1 MKNNLILAVL
11 CGASLFVNA
20 LLFLVVRNCYREKS
34 PGEKSELEKFG
45 MTCVYDG
52 GSVVLYERRGAR
64 SVGRR
69 RFEAYALA
77 SADWRRTESNGKP
90 KGGEVSLST
99 WDLLDDNRM
108 DGRAPRRRKRV
119 ACACGSGL
127 FFSYVIDDSGACSS
141 FLVQNGDSTVYYI
154 SATGGRS
161 VKFPYANLTSLPM
174 QERLLSVVDEAKG
187 GVE

>member
-1 MKNNLILAVL
+1 MKKNLILAVL
-11 CGASLFVNA
+11 CGVSLLVNA

-34 PGEKSELEKFG
+34 PDEKSELEKYG
-45 MTCVYDG
+45 MTCVYNG
-52 GSVVLYERRGAR
+52 GSVGLYERRGAR
-64 SVGRR
+64 SVGKR

-77 SADWRRTESNGKP
+77 SADWRMPESNWKP
-90 KGGEVSLST
+90 KGGGVSLST
-99 WDLLDDNRM
+99 WDLPDDSM
-108 DGRAPRRRKRV
+108 DGKGPRRRKRV
-119 ACACGSGL
+119 VCACGRGL
-127 FFSYVIDDSGACSS
+127 FFSYVIDDSGTCSS

-154 SATGGRS
+154 SAVGGRS